1 MIYMLIGIGVSIGVY
16 FFDYRKIK
24 RYSNIIYILATA
36 IIILAI
42 IPTGFTMNGISYWR
56 IFNITIAPATL
67 ALPLYII
74 AFVGYIVDYKKNEV
88 LEIKIQKRE
97 FNINKDLLKIIILS
111 IISLFLMMSIPSFA
125 NTLILGISYL
135 IITTIKIL
143 QSKEK
148 RKIKLITMYGIT
160 SFIVGFIVIA
170 TIISSPYKLDRFIT
184 SFVPEVDPNGN
195 GYVGMLKKDIL
206 HNAKL
211 FGETEIEAIIS
222 DVSILNVESNYTF
235 IYLLGKAGIVITSIL
250 VFLIILTSIRL
261 IINCNNMKEEY
272 GKLLVIGLS
281 TLFILQSFATILM
294 NLNLGI
300 QTNVNLP
307 FVTYGG
313 VYFIVNILSIAIILS
328 VYRRKD
334 INEYDKIYKK

>member
-1 MIYMLIGIGVSIGVY
+1 ML
-16 FFDYRKIK
+16 
-24 RYSNIIYILATA
+24 
-36 IIILAI
+36 
-42 IPTGFTMNGISYWR
+42 
-56 IFNITIAPATL
+56 
-67 ALPLYII
+67 
-74 AFVGYIVDYKKNEV
+74 
-88 LEIKIQKRE
+88 Q
-97 FNINKDLLKIIILS
+97 
-111 IISLFLMMSIPSFA
+111 
-125 NTLILGISYL
+125 
-135 IITTIKIL
+135 
-143 QSKEK
+143 
-148 RKIKLITMYGIT
+148 
-160 SFIVGFIVIA
+160 
-170 TIISSPYKLDRFIT
+170 
-184 SFVPEVDPNGN
+184 
-195 GYVGMLKKDIL
+195 KDIL

-211 FGETEIEAIIS
+211 FGETEIEAITS
-222 DVSILNVESNYTF
+222 DVSILNIESNYTF

-334 INEYDKIYKK
+334 INEYDKICEK